1 MSEQQP
7 SIPSQ
12 NMTGLEIGDYRV
24 LRSLGVGGMAEVY
37 LAEQLSLGRQ
47 VALKILHSQLAN
59 DGNYV
64 LRFQNEARSA
74 AALVHSNIVQIYE
87 VGEVSG
93 VHFIAQEYVPG
104 KNLSQVMQ
112 SQGAFEPTVTLR
124 LRLITR

>member
-47 VALKILHSQLAN
+47 VAL
-59 DGNYV
+59 
-64 LRFQNEARSA
+64 
-74 AALVHSNIVQIYE
+74 
-87 VGEVSG
+87 
-93 VHFIAQEYVPG
+93 
-104 KNLSQVMQ
+104 
-112 SQGAFEPTVTLR
+112 
-124 LRLITR
+124 